1 MQCFARGVYYVVKTY
16 LLTTTPHQVLCSLLF
31 MSRAIANKQL
41 KWWGFGWAYEMFLCI
56 WDILEA
62 MDKMLVDKSVD
73 HAPKAGNPSL
83 RHLTSLIIYKV
94 KIYRIKKQNFEIEI
108 SRFEKSIFEFWKV
121 EISRFKNV
129 CRWQKL
135 SKSVIILVW
144 SCSWSLYFTFCILKV

>member
-1 MQCFARGVYYVVKTY
+1 MLCSGVYYVVKTY

-73 HAPKAGNPSL
+73 HAPKPGNPSL

-94 KIYRIKKQNFEIEI
+94 KIYRIKKQNFEFQKVKI
-108 SRFEKSIFEFWKV
+108 SRSKYRDLKSRFLSFEKSKFRDLKMFV
-121 EISRFKNV
+121 DGKN
-129 CRWQKL
+129 CPNQW
-135 SKSVIILVW
+135 
-144 SCSWSLYFTFCILKV
+144 